1 MQHYIIKKA
10 VKKKYNL
17 FLMNKTRPAVSSI
30 QQPRT
35 VNSRIAL
42 VHAPQTKMKAPYSS
56 AYLKNSTYKI

>member
-1 MQHYIIKKA
+1 
-10 VKKKYNL
+10 
-17 FLMNKTRPAVSSI
+17 MNKTRPAVSSI